1 VIADRSPI
9 DSVIL
14 NCRLKLAKTQG
25 IGSSLQI
32 EVEQTEQKRWL
43 NLQSLEIPVIFC
55 NNRSIKTAK
64 L

>member
-1 VIADRSPI
+1 
-9 DSVIL
+9 VIL

-25 IGSSLQI
+25 IGSTLQI

-55 NNRSIKTAK
+55 NNRSIKTAG